1 MLILGHIGISLGAA
15 QLLERAVPAHRMGLD
30 YRLLMVGSLL
40 PDLMDKPV
48 GQFLLKEVFHSGR
61 IMGHTLLFS
70 LVLLGLGLWRYR
82 RGKEGFLSLGVGSL
96 FHLALDQ
103 MWGEPAVLWWP
114 LMGWSLA
121 GDWSGSL
128 GSFARSMLAVSL
140 TRPVFATEVLG
151 GLVLAHFLWRVV
163 RGRKRWRAVTGG
175 ADGAGKNE

>member
-1 MLILGHIGISLGAA
+1 MGITLGAA
-15 QLLERAVPAHRMGLD
+15 QVLERAVPARYRGLD
-30 YRLLMVGSLL
+30 YRLLVAGSLL
-40 PDLMDKPV
+40 PDLVDKPV

-70 LVLLGLGLWRYR
+70 LVLLGLGLRRYR
-82 RGKEGFLSLGVGSL
+82 RGRGGLLSLGVGSL
-96 FHLALDQ
+96 FHLVLDG

-128 GSFARSMLAVSL
+128 SSFARSMLSVFL

-151 GLVLAHFLWRVV
+151 SLVLAHFLWRVG
-163 RGRKRWRAVTGG
+163 RGRQRWKAVTGG
-175 ADGAGKNE
+175 ADGTGRSK